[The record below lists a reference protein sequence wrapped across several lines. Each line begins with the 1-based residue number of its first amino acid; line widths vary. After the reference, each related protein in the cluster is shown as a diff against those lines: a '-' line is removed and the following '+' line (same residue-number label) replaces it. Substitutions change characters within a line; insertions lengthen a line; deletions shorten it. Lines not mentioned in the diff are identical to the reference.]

1 MSKRERYGE
10 EDEEAEQGDKREAE
24 DTMNVGKVEEKNV
37 ENMEEDENGKMIIN
51 NNDFGWINKLLLA
64 YENSL
69 EELLRDK
76 R

>member
-1 MSKRERYGE
+1 
-10 EDEEAEQGDKREAE
+10 
-24 DTMNVGKVEEKNV
+24 MNVGKVEEKNV